1 MPFPHEAI
9 LGLDF
14 FSALVDAF
22 LQITRG
28 LRPLVILG
36 NASTCAEKKSNPRIA
51 SWGKDT
57 LSFSILQMISIIRTC
72 KSYSFLKNIFFVV
85 TKRIILQL
93 KKTVRILCFYS
104 ALEKSVS
111 TFKLA
116 SNVYLLC
123 NMSIVYLSTQ
133 VMFTTIFTSGS
144 ACPYVLCSSFFLSF
158 LSRLAKTKPHPHS
171 DRTSTG
177 NFLLSGICM
186 YT

>member
-57 LSFSILQMISIIRTC
+57 FPHTFLRKILLQPQ
-72 KSYSFLKNIFFVV
+72 FLNKNILMFN
-85 TKRIILQL
+85 IPIL
-93 KKTVRILCFYS
+93 
-104 ALEKSVS
+104 A
-111 TFKLA
+111 
-116 SNVYLLC
+116 
-123 NMSIVYLSTQ
+123 
-133 VMFTTIFTSGS
+133 IF
-144 ACPYVLCSSFFLSF
+144 
-158 LSRLAKTKPHPHS
+158 
-171 DRTSTG
+171 
-177 NFLLSGICM
+177 
-186 YT
+186 